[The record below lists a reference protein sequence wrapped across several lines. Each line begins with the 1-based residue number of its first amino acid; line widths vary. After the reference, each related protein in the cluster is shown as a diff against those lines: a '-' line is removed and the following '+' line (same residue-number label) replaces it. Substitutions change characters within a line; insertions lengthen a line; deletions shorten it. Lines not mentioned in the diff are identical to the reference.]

1 MGIQQFC
8 FYFCLFFYF
17 FDTTFIPTPR
27 LLPFCSCI
35 NSRSGF
41 FFSLRIQFKSS
52 SFSLS
57 FFYLFFYILL
67 TARLPNTIYI
77 YTQYAFLGKS
87 HFIPQFIYLYYR
99 YTQDRCRILFH
110 YTTSIYIST
119 VRFCFS
125 GFVEEKL

>member
-1 MGIQQFC
+1 MGIQQSC

-57 FFYLFFYILL
+57 FFYILL

-99 YTQDRCRILFH
+99 YIYKMDVVF
-110 YTTSIYIST
+110 YSIIQQVFIFQLYDS
-119 VRFCFS
+119 VFL
-125 GFVEEKL
+125 VL